1 MITLWLGVHQRYR
14 QIELLS
20 KRSSVQNELRCSAVV
35 SALQIG
41 WVPQQ
46 DAPQHLVSIISTN
59 RAVSL
64 KPEELHTDLNNYLPV
79 RERAT
84 MSEHNLQQLHNFSPG
99 QRHLGKLVGVR
110 RPLPRH
116 HFIYLFARR
125 PWKIP
130 HYIRSIKLQ
139 ESWLHE
145 AKLLFS
151 KFSASKTR
159 I

>member
-1 MITLWLGVHQRYR
+1 MIIPWLGVHQRYR

-20 KRSSVQNELRCSAVV
+20 KRSPAQKDW
-35 SALQIG
+35 I
-41 WVPQQ
+41 PQL
-46 DAPQHLVSIISTN
+46 DAPQHLVSIISAN
-59 RAVSL
+59 KAVSL

-79 RERAT
+79 GERAT
-84 MSEHNLQQLHNFSPG
+84 LSEHNLQQLHNFPPG

-110 RPLPRH
+110 RPWPRH